1 MSEHFIQILL
11 YLFRHYMADELLQP
25 ADPESLMTEL
35 DEAGFSTKMSR
46 QVIDWLVGSNVN
58 NAVLDAKPTESMRIY
73 TAAECIKM
81 DQKVRGFLLFLE
93 QNGMLDAVYRER
105 IIDRAMA
112 LKDSKV
118 TFTELH
124 FLIRLL
130 LINDGVQT
138 EAEKQTYELFFAEGS
153 IH

>member
-11 YLFRHYMADELLQP
+11 YLFRNYMADELLQP
-25 ADPESLMTEL
+25 ADPDSLIAEL
-35 DEAGFSTKMSR
+35 DEAGFSAKMSR
-46 QVIDWLVGSNVN
+46 QVIDWLVGTKTN
-58 NAVLDAKPTESMRIY
+58 NAILNATPTESIRVY
-73 TAAECIKM
+73 TTAECIKM
-81 DQKVRGFLLFLE
+81 DKQVRGFLLFLE
-93 QNGMLDAVYRER
+93 QQGVLDAVNRER

-118 TFTELH
+118 SYTELH

-130 LINDGVQT
+130 LVNDGAQT
-138 EAEKQTYELFFAEGS
+138 EAEKQTYELLFAEGS